1 MSYFPTIPDETAFT
15 AGASPVTPIAG
26 VFDDSLSAVTSGESG
41 SLRIT
46 EKRAAHVN
54 LRSETGTELATSAA
68 PLRVDP
74 TGTTKQPVT
83 LFDSAGT
90 AIVLSS
96 GRLLVDGSG
105 VTQPI
110 SAVSLPLPTGASTSA
125 KQPAI
130 GTAGTPSADVI
141 SVQGV
146 SGGTAQPISGTVAD
160 STLAAII
167 SGGKAAVTDAAAEA
181 SLATLAGAVSAA
193 KFQAEEYVMTT
204 GGVLNPRQRANLIS
218 LSVLSTTTPVVAI
231 TGAPGY
237 FVQGI
242 SVSLDAAA
250 TIASAGTLSIS
261 ITDSSSSFLF
271 IPRFHVVG
279 TAAPPAVN
287 TECPLTETPPDF
299 YWNNKVANSTLSLT
313 LSAALTAGNAVVVI
327 NYGLCSFVG

>member
-26 VFDDSLSAVTSGESG
+26 VYNDSLAAVTSGESG

-110 SAVSLPLPTGASTSA
+110 SAASLPLPTGASTSA

-130 GTAGTPSADVI
+130 GTAGTPSADVL

-146 SGGTAQPISGTVAD
+146 ASMTALSENLTQLGGTAIDTNSGNKSAGTQRVVLATDQPVWPSVMYSGGVAHPPLVGNISSGT
-160 STLAAII
+160 I
-167 SGGKAAVTDAAAEA
+167 
-181 SLATLAGAVSAA
+181 
-193 KFQAEEYVMTT
+193 
-204 GGVLNPRQRANLIS
+204 VLNS
-218 LSVLSTTTPVVAI
+218 TTPVTVL

-237 FVQGI
+237 YIQSIVAQLDQAAFNSNGVPNITALNISDSSFGI
-242 SVSLDAAA
+242 FYQIRYFMVGA
-250 TIASAGTLSIS
+250 S
-261 ITDSSSSFLF
+261 ITPLNNSTDVTQS
-271 IPRFHVVG
+271 
-279 TAAPPAVN
+279 TPPA
-287 TECPLTETPPDF
+287 F
-299 YWNNKVANSTLSLT
+299 FWNNKVANSSLSLV
-313 LSAALTAGNAVVVI
+313 LSQNISGAMVVVI